1 MKPGQKKSCQEIGLF
16 LVYGEP
22 FMVWAGG
29 GRPWARGRN
38 RMFSVSPLFKGAM
51 KVVDH
56 LATDIEL
63 ETYGAAGFG
72 KGLAGGA

>member
-1 MKPGQKKSCQEIGLF
+1 ML
-16 LVYGEP
+16 
-22 FMVWAGG
+22 WAGG